1 MSESTGAPGS
11 VSPATRLDGPAPQRV
26 PAGVRMSRGAEDFL
40 SFYMRAHCNLHR
52 TAALGWAGC
61 PWSLYPSRTPRDPL
75 DGWQGSHIR
84 RRDMVASLALLVMQ
98 QAADGVTTTFLT
110 VSPTLPAGSG
120 ASRTGAALLALQ
132 ELVTRIRAL
141 PGPWGRMVGT
151 LTVPISQPGTD
162 AWTARPHLQIAVPA
176 ALVPTIRDTW
186 DDLASLY
193 DVTRGPDPD
202 AVHSSL
208 IDPDDPD
215 GIAALGVYF
224 GQNDEVLPPTS
235 EGKAWSLT
243 AVARHGAEIGAAG
256 DWAEARVWLDPWA
269 ETQAAIT
276 AASAVPGPVTT
287 RTTRAAAAHIA
298 AGIGLEGATARADA
312 GRIAAG
318 MLALRPLVTSMSQS
332 APEDLLN
339 RWRAAEHN
347 TPASETEEARVMEE
361 AMEPRGDASLIP
373 AADTEC
379 GEGSNV
385 PLETSSTS
393 DVQVETTSAA
403 RPCKTWG
410 NSSRPVEVRLHAGQL
425 ARTVLTA
432 LMTVVVSAGRVL
444 VAMLQHCRVRGR
456 HRVRVVAP
464 ASRKEKCVHAAAT
477 STRITR
483 VPWETPRI
491 RKRCARALD
500 PLPLHP
506 GRGACREPMNTQV
519 AL

>member
-1 MSESTGAPGS
+1 MRRAAPWTQVSQAWREPLGISLVSEFTGAPGS
-11 VSPATRLDGPAPQRV
+11 VSPATRPDGAASQR
-26 PAGVRMSRGAEDFL
+26 AGFGVRMSREAEDFL

-84 RRDMVASLALLVMQ
+84 RRDMAASLALLVMQ

-132 ELVTRIRAL
+132 DLVTGIRAL

-162 AWTARPHLQIAVPA
+162 AWTARPHLQIAVAA

-186 DDLASLY
+186 DNLASLY

-202 AVHSSL
+202 AVHSSP

-287 RTTRAAAAHIA
+287 RTTRAAAAYIA

-318 MLALRPLVTSMSQS
+318 MLALRPHVTSMFQA
-332 APEDLLN
+332 APEEVVN
-339 RWRAAEHN
+339 RWRAAEHDN
-347 TPASETEEARVMEE
+347 TPASEDGEARMMEE
-361 AMEPRGDASLIP
+361 PPDDLSLIS
-373 AADTEC
+373 AADSER
-379 GEGSNV
+379 GEGFEV
-385 PLETSSTS
+385 ALETSSTG

-403 RPCKTWG
+403 IPHGHWG
-410 NSSRPVEVRLHAGQL
+410 NSSRLVEVRPRATQL
-425 ARTVLTA
+425 ARTVITA
-432 LMTVVVSAGRVL
+432 IMTGIVSAGRKL
-444 VAMLQHCRVRGR
+444 VTMLQHRLVLVR
-456 HRVRVVAP
+456 
-464 ASRKEKCVHAAAT
+464 
-477 STRITR
+477 
-483 VPWETPRI
+483 
-491 RKRCARALD
+491 RCARFLS
-500 PLPLHP
+500 P
-506 GRGACREPMNTQV
+506 GSGVGSAPRGG
-519 AL
+519 